1 MALTKSDFTTIKKIV
16 RLEID
21 DALEQK
27 LEEKLEQK
35 LEEKLELKLEQKL
48 ELKLDEKL
56 GKYPTKDEFYVSMDK
71 LMGKLEK
78 IEQELTLTPSHSDLA
93 DLEER
98 IMPLEEIHPGGKHL
112 TLQA

>member
-1 MALTKSDFTTIKKIV
+1 MSLTQPDLQKIKKLV

-35 LEEKLELKLEQKL
+35 LEEKL
-48 ELKLDEKL
+48 
-56 GKYPTKDEFYVSMDK
+56 GKYPTKDEFYASMDK

-78 IEQELTLTPSHSDLA
+78 IEQELILTPS
-93 DLEER
+93 
-98 IMPLEEIHPGGKHL
+98 HPGGKHL
-112 TLQA
+112 TLQL

>member
-1 MALTKSDFTTIKKIV
+1 MSLTKPDIKKIKKLV
-16 RLEID
+16 GLEID

-35 LEEKLELKLEQKL
+35 LE
-48 ELKLDEKL
+48 EKL

-78 IEQELTLTPSHSDLA
+78 IEQKLTLTPSHSDLA

-112 TLQA
+112 TLQL

>member
-1 MALTKSDFTTIKKIV
+1 MSLTQPDLQKIKKLV

-35 LEEKLELKLEQKL
+35 LEEKL
-48 ELKLDEKL
+48 
-56 GKYPTKDEFYVSMDK
+56 GKYPTKDEFYTSMDK

-112 TLQA
+112 TLQP

>member
-1 MALTKSDFTTIKKIV
+1 MILNALINIMSLTQPDLQKIKKLV

-35 LEEKLELKLEQKL
+35 LE
-48 ELKLDEKL
+48 EKL

-112 TLQA
+112 TLQL

>member
-1 MALTKSDFTTIKKIV
+1 MILNALINIMSLTQPDLQKIKKLV

-35 LEEKLELKLEQKL
+35 LE
-48 ELKLDEKL
+48 EKL

-112 TLQA
+112 TLQP

>member
-1 MALTKSDFTTIKKIV
+1 MTLTKSDFTTIKKLV

-35 LEEKLELKLEQKL
+35 LEEKL
-48 ELKLDEKL
+48 

-71 LMGKLEK
+71 LMGKMEK
-78 IEQELTLTPSHSDLA
+78 IEQELTLTPSHSDFA

-98 IMPLEEIHPGGKHL
+98 LIPLEEIHPGGKHL